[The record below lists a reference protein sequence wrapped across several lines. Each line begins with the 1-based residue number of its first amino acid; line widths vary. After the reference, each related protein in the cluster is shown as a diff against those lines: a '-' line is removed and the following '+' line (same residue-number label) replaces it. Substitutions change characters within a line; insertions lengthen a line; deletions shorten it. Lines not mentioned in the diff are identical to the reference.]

1 MLYFLFQNKAEIKDR
16 SSLDVAQLWTMIY
29 NQPSDISGQITN
41 VNVFASATGRRLK
54 LGVYRPVG
62 TSVCTFQLLQE
73 FVADSVDVGRYTVS
87 QTQ

>member
-1 MLYFLFQNKAEIKDR
+1 MIEDR
-16 SSLDVAQLWTMIY
+16 SQVDRVQLWTMVY
-29 NQPSDISGQITN
+29 NQPSGISGQITN
-41 VNVFASATGRRLK
+41 VNVFARATGRRLK

-73 FVADSVDVGRYTVS
+73 FVVDSVNVGLYTVS